1 MSAETVP
8 FHTIPE
14 SPPSVTA
21 GTILGRLADAIGFR
35 FRWASEGLTD
45 ADLSY
50 KPAPD
55 CMSTG
60 EQLDHICDLLASV
73 SKNVGA
79 PQRPP
84 LPQPASCAQLR
95 ARILDLSADLSAQ
108 FKGMSEA
115 ELANSTVKSR
125 GDAQLFWNLI
135 NGPLADCLTHI
146 GQILSWR
153 RLAGAPP
160 AAADVFRGLPPKG
173 L

>member
-1 MSAETVP
+1 MGAETVP
-8 FHTIPE
+8 FHTIPPAPAAV
-14 SPPSVTA
+14 SA

-45 ADLSY
+45 ADLPY

-60 EQLDHICDLLASV
+60 EQLDHICDLLATV
-73 SKNVGA
+73 SRNVGA
-79 PQRPP
+79 PPLPP
-84 LPQPASCAQLR
+84 LAQPATCAPLR
-95 ARILDLSADLSAQ
+95 ARILEISADLSAR
-108 FKGMSEA
+108 FKGMSD
-115 ELANSTVKSR
+115 
-125 GDAQLFWNLI
+125 GDLSGRTPPLWNMV
-135 NGPLADCLTHI
+135 NGPMADCLTHI

>member
-1 MSAETVP
+1 MSAEAVP

-14 SPPSVTA
+14 PPASVTA
-21 GTILGRLADAIGFR
+21 GTILGRLADGIGFR
-35 FRWASEGLTD
+35 FRWASEGLKD
-45 ADLSY
+45 SDMAY

-55 CMSTG
+55 CMSMG
-60 EQLDHICDLLASV
+60 EQLDHICDLLATV

-84 LPQPASCAQLR
+84 LPQPAACAQLR
-95 ARILDLSADLSAQ
+95 ARVLDLSADLSAW
-108 FKGMSEA
+108 FKRASEE
-115 ELANSTVKSR
+115 ELASSTVKSR
-125 GDAQLFWNLI
+125 GDARLFWNMI

-173 L
+173 F

>member
-1 MSAETVP
+1 MSAEAGS

-14 SPPSVTA
+14 PPAAVTA
-21 GTILGRLADAIGFR
+21 GAILGRLADAIGFR

-45 ADLSY
+45 ADLPY

-60 EQLDHICDLLASV
+60 EQLDHICDLLATV
-73 SKNVGA
+73 SRNVGA
-79 PQRPP
+79 PPRQS
-84 LPQPASCAQLR
+84 LPQPATCAQLR
-95 ARILDLSADLSAQ
+95 ARILELSEDLSARFKAASDADLS
-108 FKGMSEA
+108 GRTPH
-115 ELANSTVKSR
+115 L
-125 GDAQLFWNLI
+125 WNMV
-135 NGPLADCLTHI
+135 NGPMADCLTHI

-173 L
+173 K